1 MKEIFSSVIKK
12 KVIVLINN
20 IGLGVS
26 EIIINL
32 PLSFD
37 TFDTI
42 ELEGNSIILHKFIDE
57 LDYPINFDDLD
68 DEDKWKLDLT
78 DCSCIEINYD
88 ESIAET
94 KTDMKIFG

>member
-68 DEDKWKLDLT
+68 DEDKLEVYKFLYL
-78 DCSCIEINYD
+78 YL
-88 ESIAET
+88 
-94 KTDMKIFG
+94 